1 MRGLQLGQVD
11 KVKLIKRARLA
22 VAAIL
27 VVAVLLVVGSKAM
40 RSWKQRQVQGLETA
54 SEQLDVAGESL
65 PTSAPTST
73 RIPPTPMPTPTPAPT
88 PFVHI
93 TAAMAP
99 VLDGPGPV
107 VVPLTLTVVRSDGAA
122 LGGALSARLGGDGFF
137 PVGAGEWYT
146 DGAGVAWEVAAEAAV
161 DPVRGSGT
169 LTWTLVQGEREL
181 GLPMQWQAGQ
191 GVLKEEGVFRLDD
204 ALAPTNGSGTK

>member
-11 KVKLIKRARLA
+11 KVRLIKRARLA
-22 VAAIL
+22 VVAIL
-27 VVAVLLVVGSKAM
+27 VVAVLLVVGSRVM
-40 RSWKQRQVQGLETA
+40 RSWKQRQARGLESA

-65 PTSAPTST
+65 PTPAPTST
-73 RIPPTPMPTPTPAPT
+73 RVPPTPMPTATPAPT

-122 LGGALSARLGGDGFF
+122 LGGDKAPPKGTWSARLGGDGFF

-146 DGAGVAWEVAAEAAV
+146 DGAGVVWEVATEAAV

-169 LTWTLVQGEREL
+169 LTWTLMQGENER
-181 GLPMQWQAGQ
+181 GLPLQWQAGQ
-191 GVLKEEGVFRLDD
+191 GALEVDD
-204 ALAPTNGSGTK
+204 MAPVESRAPN